1 MLRILR
7 KNLIKEEKFQGRED
21 DIDLRFSREIYEYGL
36 PHRAV
41 AVYMYLSNRANKNK
55 ECFPSVRTI
64 AEDLHL
70 SKSTV
75 FRALNDLETAGLIT
89 REKRFRTSGGRI
101 STLYKLKEK

>member
-41 AVYMYLSNRANKNK
+41 AVYMYLS
-55 ECFPSVRTI
+55 
-64 AEDLHL
+64 
-70 SKSTV
+70 
-75 FRALNDLETAGLIT
+75 LIH
-89 REKRFRTSGGRI
+89 I
-101 STLYKLKEK
+101 